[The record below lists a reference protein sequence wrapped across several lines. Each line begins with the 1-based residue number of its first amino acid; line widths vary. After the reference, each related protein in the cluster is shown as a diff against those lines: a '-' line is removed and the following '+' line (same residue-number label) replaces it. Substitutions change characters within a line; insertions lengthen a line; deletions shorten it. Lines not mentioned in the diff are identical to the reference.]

1 MSKAATSDN
10 IGTVHNVVGDYI
22 ADEPCAM
29 RRVKV
34 MATLDH
40 PRLVA

>member
-10 IGTVHNVVGDYI
+10 IGTVHNAVGDYM
-22 ADEPCAM
+22 ADEQCTM
-29 RRVKV
+29 RRVQL
-34 MATLDH
+34 MARLDR